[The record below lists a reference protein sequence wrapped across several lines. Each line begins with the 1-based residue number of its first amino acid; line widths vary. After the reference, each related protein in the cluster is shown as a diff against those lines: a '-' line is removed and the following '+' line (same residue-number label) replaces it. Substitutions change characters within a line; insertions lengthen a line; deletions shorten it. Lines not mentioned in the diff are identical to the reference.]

1 MKNILIPKDIQNYV
15 RKKVI
20 SCVLFF
26 VGLEALAAAL
36 NIFIFD
42 SLSSVSERWLHI
54 LVIITLQI
62 VPFVISKFP
71 FKIIDRSW
79 SGEVISV
86 NIETN
91 TGAYT
96 AGGTK
101 VYPYT
106 KHEILL
112 EVKQQNGKIVK
123 IKAKEVGERSHV
135 GFPVPNEGDI
145 KNYINYYSA
154 GDKVYHFYGVPN
166 CYIIK
171 KLSDKNDCVIC
182 GTQNTGERDNCL
194 NCGYSL
200 IKRRLDNS
208 VFNTCRIANIDS

>member
-1 MKNILIPKDIQNYV
+1 MKNILIPKDIHNYV

-20 SCVLFF
+20 SCVLLF
-26 VGLEALAAAL
+26 VSLEFLAAAL
-36 NIFIFD
+36 NVFMFD
-42 SLSSVSERWLHI
+42 SLSSVSEGWIHI
-54 LVIITLQI
+54 SVIITLQI

-71 FKIIDRSW
+71 FKIIDKSW
-79 SGEVISV
+79 NGEVVSV
-86 NIETN
+86 DIRTK

-106 KHEILL
+106 KHEVIL
-112 EVKQQNGKIVK
+112 EVKRPNGKTVK
-123 IKAKEVGERSHV
+123 IKAKEIGERSHV
-135 GFPVPNEGDI
+135 GFSVPNEGDI
-145 KNYINYYSA
+145 KNYINYYSV

-166 CYIIK
+166 YYVVK

-182 GTQNTGERDNCL
+182 GTQNTGERDTCL

-200 IKRRLDNS
+200 IKAD
-208 VFNTCRIANIDS
+208 